1 MEDVLDLY
9 HEAYQ
14 YEQPMVCFD
23 EKIYQL
29 LDDVRAPL
37 PTRPGQVARQ
47 DNEYQRNGTCN
58 LFMIFQ
64 PLMGLRHVEVTERRT
79 KTDFAACMK
88 ALVDDY
94 FPHADT
100 IRVVLD
106 NLNTHNAASLYDA
119 FPPEE
124 ARRLA
129 KKLEFHYTPKHGSW
143 LNMAEIELS
152 ALSRQCLDRRIP
164 DMDRLKAEIAAW
176 EITRNQHKTTVDWRF
191 TTADARIKLRRL
203 YPSI

>member
-14 YEQPMVCFD
+14 YEQPVVCFD
-23 EKIYQL
+23 EKSYQL
-29 LDDVRAPL
+29 LDDVRDPL
-37 PTRPGQVARQ
+37 PPRPGQPERQ
-47 DNEYQRNGTCN
+47 DNEYLRNGTSN
-58 LFMIFQ
+58 LFIFFQ
-64 PLMGLRHVEVTERRT
+64 PLTGLRHVEVTERRT
-79 KTDFAACMK
+79 KVDFGACMK
-88 ALVDDY
+88 ALVDEY
-94 FPHADT
+94 FPHADV

-106 NLNTHNAASLYDA
+106 NLNTHNAASLYEA
-119 FPPEE
+119 FEPAE

-129 KKLEFHYTPKHGSW
+129 RKLEFHHTPNHGSW

-164 DMDRLKAEIAAW
+164 DMARLKAEVAAW
-176 EITRNQHKTTVDWRF
+176 EKARNQHKTTVDWRF

-203 YPSI
+203 YPS